1 MSSPVAE
8 VLPKHLYTPVAP
20 SLLHERQFNILLIK
34 SQTKDQQT
42 IKNKPRTRA
51 SSEKYTKSSL
61 QDHKIR

>member
-1 MSSPVAE
+1 MSSPMAE

-20 SLLHERQFNILLIK
+20 SLLHERQFNILLIQ
-34 SQTKDQQT
+34 SQTKDQQ
-42 IKNKPRTRA
+42 KKKQRTRA